1 MLKKRICCAFLSF
14 SATLFFINL
23 AWCEQGRRTQLKS
36 QFAPKNVMQMQNVSY
51 DQLSEKDRR
60 VPAQSHAYSASLEE
74 QPIAGEYAIYQS
86 TYETKIEE
94 EIAVVK
100 GKIDFEVFKKS
111 GWVKI
116 PLVSSDVGLK
126 DASLNG
132 KPSFVARDGSR
143 YILFVNKAGR
153 YTLNLEFFIK
163 VKREREHGPG
173 SLAFQILPSPISIL
187 DVQIEDKDAEIFVEP
202 SIKIET
208 EKLPKRTLATVV
220 LPFTEV
226 VTVRWSKAL
235 PKEVIPELALAPK
248 VYVETVSLVSIGDGV
263 ARCLSNLNYSILQ
276 SEVSN
281 LKVSLPADVGI
292 LEVTGNQIRD
302 WKVKNQDGR
311 QLLDVYLNYGVKGN
325 YMLNVVYERNIGAG
339 SVTAQI
345 PDINVLG
352 TERQRGSVG
361 IEALTNIEL
370 SFNKLNEASAID
382 VKQLP
387 QQIWWSAKNPVLLAF
402 KYLKIP
408 YGVIVDVTKHEEVPV
423 LVATIDSANYITLY
437 TDEGKVLTKATYQV
451 RNNVKQFVRL
461 SLPKGAE
468 LWSSFVS
475 GKPVKPAKDK
485 EGRILIPL
493 EKSQVQADA
502 LTQFPVEIVY
512 LLKGAK
518 LHLLGGVN
526 LQLPQLDIPQSELL
540 WSVYLPKEFNYHR
553 FSGDVKLARKE
564 YLLPIQQ
571 MVTYDKAE
579 EGAWRERQAVPLRK
593 AAKADLLFSGQ
604 QSADQV
610 SSRVLMEEEK
620 FVEGLRG
627 AQAKGVLPIKI
638 DIPETGKLYRFTKLL
653 VTDEK
658 PHFSVFYVRGFITV
672 GFVFVVI
679 LGALAF
685 VLTNIK
691 PKS

>member
-1 MLKKRICCAFLSF
+1 
-14 SATLFFINL
+14 
-23 AWCEQGRRTQLKS
+23 
-36 QFAPKNVMQMQNVSY
+36 
-51 DQLSEKDRR
+51 
-60 VPAQSHAYSASLEE
+60 
-74 QPIAGEYAIYQS
+74 
-86 TYETKIEE
+86 
-94 EIAVVK
+94 
-100 GKIDFEVFKKS
+100 
-111 GWVKI
+111 
-116 PLVSSDVGLK
+116 
-126 DASLNG
+126 
-132 KPSFVARDGSR
+132 
-143 YILFVNKAGR
+143 
-153 YTLNLEFFIK
+153 
-163 VKREREHGPG
+163 
-173 SLAFQILPSPISIL
+173 
-187 DVQIEDKDAEIFVEP
+187 
-202 SIKIET
+202 
-208 EKLPKRTLATVV
+208 
-220 LPFTEV
+220 
-226 VTVRWSKAL
+226 
-235 PKEVIPELALAPK
+235 
-248 VYVETVSLVSIGDGV
+248 
-263 ARCLSNLNYSILQ
+263 
-276 SEVSN
+276 
-281 LKVSLPADVGI
+281 
-292 LEVTGNQIRD
+292 
-302 WKVKNQDGR
+302 
-311 QLLDVYLNYGVKGN
+311 
-325 YMLNVVYERNIGAG
+325 
-339 SVTAQI
+339 
-345 PDINVLG
+345 LG